1 MDSPTESGYRLTA
14 AVAIAAF
21 TAIAGAA
28 ASAAPA
34 AVGEPPDSASVAPP
48 PAGQKIKMD
57 EPMSGRMMKRGMTKG
72 DVHKQAER
80 KSQAMKPLMDAE
92 EKAMPS
98 AAKP

>member
-1 MDSPTESGYRLTA
+1 MGTPAESGYRLTA
-14 AVAIAAF
+14 AVAIAALVAF
-21 TAIAGAA
+21 TGVA

-34 AVGEPPDSASVAPP
+34 AGERPDSASTAPP
-48 PAGQKIKMD
+48 APAGQKMKME

-72 DVHKQAER
+72 DVRKQAER
-80 KSQAMKPLMDAE
+80 KSQAMKPMMDAE